1 MATPTCRDLGGG
13 CVPAVEAGSQLLLP
27 VSLRDPQ
34 ELLRLL
40 ISHSSLAIC
49 SSSSLSRVHPQ
60 PGSFN

>member
-1 MATPTCRDLGGG
+1 M
-13 CVPAVEAGSQLLLP
+13 PAVEAGSQLLLP

>member
-13 CVPAVEAGSQLLLP
+13 CVPAVEAGSQLL
-27 VSLRDPQ
+27 LRDPQ

-49 SSSSLSRVHPQ
+49 SSSSLSRVHLQ